1 MGTTRVVKE
10 QVWALADELNA
21 ALGIQ
26 HVLPHQQDVTKKN
39 LSLTNPDGDRLF
51 IRPVLGCYQI
61 ALGTKPLTARMESFM
76 GRLTGRKPDG
86 YYQPQKREPRWND
99 CDYNQVRKAAYY
111 FAGVPLPL
119 DDEKTIETD
128 IQAIACRPDLQPT
141 ERKTLIQA
149 RRGQGVY
156 RKEMLE
162 LWEGKCAVT
171 GLAIQSALIASHAKP
186 WADSDDKERLDS
198 CNGLL
203 LMATFDRLFDR
214 HLIAFDPETGEMLVS
229 HRVKETDR
237 AILGIPMNLRKVPN
251 EQQARYIKLH
261 LDEFELQNIR

>member
-1 MGTTRVVKE
+1 LGTTSVVKE

-26 HVLPHQQDVTKKN
+26 DIKPHQQDVTKKN

-51 IRPVLGCYQI
+51 IRPILGCYQI

-86 YYQPQKREPRWND
+86 YCQSQEREPRWND

-111 FAGVPLPL
+111 FARMPLPL
-119 DDEKTIETD
+119 DDDKTIEAD
-128 IQAIACRPDLQPT
+128 IEAIACRPDLKST
-141 ERKTLIQA
+141 ERKALIQA
-149 RRGQGVY
+149 RCGQGAY
-156 RKEMLE
+156 RKEMLK

-171 GLAIQSALIASHAKP
+171 GLTTQSALIASHAKP

-203 LMATFDRLFDR
+203 LMATLDRLFDSY
-214 HLIAFDPETGEMLVS
+214 LIAFDPDTGEMLIS
-229 HRVKETDR
+229 HRVKEADR
-237 AILGIPMNLRKVPN
+237 TILGIPRNLRKPPN
-251 EQQARYIKLH
+251 DKQARYLKLH
-261 LDEFELQNIR
+261 LDEFELQNVR